1 VRRIALLFALALAG
15 CSAPVPPEFESP
27 EHKFRVRFG
36 APPRVYD
43 KPDGTL
49 TSQIFTVA
57 SNDGALTVRA
67 YKLPISDD
75 EARRAADKLLDEAKA
90 ELVRSVGGTETE
102 SASLA
107 LMGKY
112 PGLKFVATA
121 EKPRSGVLR
130 ARVVLAGAR
139 LYKVSAFGTPDFA
152 DAPAARE
159 FLESFAVLE

>member
-1 VRRIALLFALALAG
+1 MGRFGLLFVLTLAG
-15 CSAPVPPEFESP
+15 CSAPVPPEFESA
-27 EHKFRVRFG
+27 EHKFRARFG

-49 TSQIFTVA
+49 ATQIFTVEA
-57 SNDGALTVRA
+57 PDGALSVRA

-75 EARRAADKLLDEAKA
+75 EARRAADTILNEAKA
-90 ELVRSVGGTETE
+90 DLVRSVGGTETE
-102 SASLA
+102 SASVA

-112 PGLKFVATA
+112 PGLRVVATA
-121 EKPRSGVLR
+121 DKPRAGVLR
-130 ARVVLAGAR
+130 ARVFLAGAR

-152 DAPAARE
+152 DAPAARA